1 MRNVNTNSPYNAMV
15 AGILSLNLQR
25 NKRKAKGRIKY
36 EYVTIKYKSF
46 SKFGF
51 EPKVEKL

>member
-1 MRNVNTNSPYNAMV
+1 MRPYDSKV
-15 AGILSLNLQR
+15 TGIRFLKFSVS
-25 NKRKAKGRIKY
+25 NKKTIGRIRY

-51 EPKVEKL
+51 EPKIEKL

>member
-1 MRNVNTNSPYNAMV
+1 MRKANTNSPYDAIV
-15 AGILSLNLQR
+15 TGILSLNLQR